1 MGRREAA
8 PRAALII
15 VAAIAGLALPAAAD
29 EYDPQITIQL
39 DNDWFGKIGGNQ
51 NDRDYTTGIRIAY
64 LSDSVGV
71 PGWVEDITNVPRLF
85 GSPTDNT
92 VWRWGVSIN
101 QNIYTPEDT
110 TTSDPIPDDRPYAA
124 WLSLGLTLQG
134 IRRVGDEPV
143 RLDTFDAQFGVV
155 GPWALGEQF
164 QNNFHNVID
173 DDETQGWDN
182 QLDNEPA
189 IQLTYERRWR
199 TDSWDLVPGIG
210 LEMDAVPYVGLGLG
224 NVQIYGA
231 TGSIFRIGQS
241 LAKDFGPPS
250 IRPALPGS
258 ESFSDRG
265 FSWYVFGGVQ
275 GKLVAHDIFL
285 NGNTFDD
292 DSPSVDKI
300 PAVAE
305 GSFGLT
311 LLFGD
316 VRLSYTHIFR
326 TPEFTEQHR
335 IQQFG
340 SLTFSVSF

>member
-1 MGRREAA
+1 MA
-8 PRAALII
+8 PRAALL
-15 VAAIAGLALPAAAD
+15 IAGTLATWAVPAAAD

-64 LSDSVGV
+64 LSDSIGV
-71 PGWVEDITNVPRLF
+71 PGWVEDVTAVPRLF
-85 GSPTDNT
+85 GSQDDNT
-92 VWRWGVSIN
+92 VWRWGISIN

-124 WLSLGLTLQG
+124 WLSLGFTLQG

-143 RLDTFDAQFGVV
+143 RLDTFDAQIGVV
-155 GPWALGEQF
+155 GPWALGEEF

-173 DDETQGWDN
+173 DDETQGWEN
-182 QLDNEPA
+182 QLHNEPA
-189 IQLTYERRWR
+189 LQLTYERRWR
-199 TDSWDLVPGIG
+199 TDSADVIPSLG
-210 LEMDAVPYVGLGLG
+210 LEVDAVPYVGLGLG

-231 TGSIFRIGQS
+231 AGSIFRLGQG

-275 GKLVAHDIFL
+275 GKAVAHDIFL
-285 NGNTFDD
+285 DGNSFDD

-300 PAVAE
+300 PVVGE

-316 VRLSYTHIFR
+316 VRVSYTHIFR
-326 TPEFTEQHR
+326 TPEFTEQQR